1 LHHSPLRQKN
11 CKHVSEIPYSH
22 AWLKR
27 KEVELSEGNM
37 QNATQEAVFLVISSI
52 NDKFNLDLVV
62 RLNVKQFDSLI

>member
-1 LHHSPLRQKN
+1 
-11 CKHVSEIPYSH
+11 
-22 AWLKR
+22 
-27 KEVELSEGNM
+27 M